1 MRVKVCGLRE
11 PENIAAVNGLGV
23 DYLGLIF
30 HPDSP
35 RFAGTPALSEW
46 IGNNSDLFTDTDLVG
61 VFVNGEVDYLLNSVH
76 DFHLDWVQ
84 LHGEE
89 SPGYCQELKL
99 LWSVN
104 TLRKASICKAF
115 AVTEDFDF
123 QRTAPYTGSCGLF
136 VFDTGGHRLPGGTG
150 KKWNW
155 DKLREYNG
163 PTPFL
168 LSGGIGPDDAE
179 AIRAIDHPQFRGIDL
194 NSRFEDA
201 PGIKNVALLKEFL
214 SRLS

>member
-1 MRVKVCGLRE
+1 MKVKVCGLRE
-11 PENIAAVNGLGV
+11 PDNLAAVTGLGV
-23 DYLGLIF
+23 DYLGMIF

-35 RFAGTPALSEW
+35 RFAGQPSLGEW
-46 IGNNSDLFTDTDLVG
+46 IGDHNDLFHETDLVG
-61 VFVNGEVDYLLNSVH
+61 VFVNGEVDYLLNTVH

-115 AVTEDFDF
+115 SVTDRFDF
-123 QRTAPYTGSCGLF
+123 RRTHDYVGSCNLF
-136 VFDTGGHRLPGGTG
+136 VFDTGGQRLPGGTG

-155 DKLREYNG
+155 DKLREYDG

-168 LSGGIGPDDAE
+168 LSGGIGPEDAE
-179 AIRAIDHPQFRGIDL
+179 AVRAINHPQFKGIDL
-194 NSRFEDA
+194 NSRFESE
-201 PGIKNVALLKEFL
+201 PGIKDTAVLKDFL
-214 SRLS
+214 ARLQ